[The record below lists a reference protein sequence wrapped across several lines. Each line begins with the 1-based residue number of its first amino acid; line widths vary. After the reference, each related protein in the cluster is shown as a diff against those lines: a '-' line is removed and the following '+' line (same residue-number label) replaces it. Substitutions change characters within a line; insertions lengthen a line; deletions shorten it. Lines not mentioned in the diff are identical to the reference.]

1 MCVVCDNAESSVC
14 SVFFH
19 YTAERHLGGGRHS
32 VGFVENDKLE
42 GAERGGCC
50 LGHWCGCVGEN
61 LFGRGEGL
69 YLFTDNINA
78 TVVGGIQFQDHLA
91 DVLRPVDLASECED
105 CGCFARARWT
115 VEQEMRE
122 ALDSHQ

>member
-1 MCVVCDNAESSVC
+1 MCVVCNNAESSVG

-19 YTAERHLGGGRHS
+19 YTAERHLGGGGHG
-32 VGFVENDKLE
+32 VGFIENDKFE
-42 GAERGGCC
+42 GAERGGCS
-50 LGHWCGCVGEN
+50 LGHWCRCVGEN

-91 DVLRPVDLASECED
+91 DVLGPIDFASEGED
-105 CGCFARARWT
+105 RGCFARARRT
-115 VEQEMRE
+115 VEQEMGE
-122 ALDSHQ
+122 SLDSHQ